1 MTSQTNIHICD
12 NVEPMMGVGIYHYR
26 AYGEEHP
33 LWMIPKQGEN
43 YKDMDYMQDA
53 DLLEL
58 KEFTGSL
65 NRDEFK

>member
-1 MTSQTNIHICD
+1 
-12 NVEPMMGVGIYHYR
+12 MGVGIYHYR

>member
-1 MTSQTNIHICD
+1 VD
-12 NVEPMMGVGIYHYR
+12 D
-26 AYGEEHP
+26 
-33 LWMIPKQGEN
+33 IPKQGEN